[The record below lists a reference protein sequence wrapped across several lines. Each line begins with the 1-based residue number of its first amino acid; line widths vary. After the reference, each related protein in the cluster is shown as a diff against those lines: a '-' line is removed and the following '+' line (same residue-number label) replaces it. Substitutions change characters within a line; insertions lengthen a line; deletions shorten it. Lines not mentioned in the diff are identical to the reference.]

1 MKMLIKILSLFF
13 LLSSCNKAPETKP
26 QNRLAIDVS
35 ELTVSHEQIDKE
47 IKLESESD
55 WAAYAE
61 DKSWIKISPSSGM
74 SGAYDVKIQISA
86 NKGASERSSNIVFMY
101 GTERKSVPVVQ
112 AGNPD
117 VADEPEEGD
126 DGGDGNAP
134 AVPDGA
140 FVPEGYRLFWSD
152 EFEGT
157 SLNSAN
163 WTCEIGRGSNGWGNS
178 ELQYYT
184 DRPENI
190 AVRDGKLVITARKES
205 YQGAEATSARLI
217 TLGKVF
223 FKYGYITASIKLPK
237 TADGLWPAFWMMGN
251 DFRSKGW
258 PNCGETDILE
268 MGHANGIKK
277 GTQEKFLNGACHWG
291 QPGHA
296 YYSYDFT
303 NSDSVQDGKFHT
315 FTCIWT
321 ERQIAMYIDLD
332 TNPDAKPYFKMDL
345 KDFGDDEFRKD
356 NFILFNLAVGG
367 NFPAIWDIG
376 QITALDNGPAEME
389 IDYVRVFQK
398 P

>member
-1 MKMLIKILSLFF
+1 
-13 LLSSCNKAPETKP
+13 
-26 QNRLAIDVS
+26 
-35 ELTVSHEQIDKE
+35 
-47 IKLESESD
+47 
-55 WAAYAE
+55 
-61 DKSWIKISPSSGM
+61 
-74 SGAYDVKIQISA
+74 
-86 NKGASERSSNIVFMY
+86 
-101 GTERKSVPVVQ
+101 
-112 AGNPD
+112 
-117 VADEPEEGD
+117 
-126 DGGDGNAP
+126 
-134 AVPDGA
+134 
-140 FVPEGYRLFWSD
+140 
-152 EFEGT
+152 
-157 SLNSAN
+157 
-163 WTCEIGRGSNGWGNS
+163 
-178 ELQYYT
+178 
-184 DRPENI
+184 
-190 AVRDGKLVITARKES
+190 
-205 YQGAEATSARLI
+205 
-217 TLGKVF
+217 
-223 FKYGYITASIKLPK
+223 
-237 TADGLWPAFWMMGN
+237 MMGN

-303 NSDSVQDGKFHT
+303 NSYSVQDGKFHT